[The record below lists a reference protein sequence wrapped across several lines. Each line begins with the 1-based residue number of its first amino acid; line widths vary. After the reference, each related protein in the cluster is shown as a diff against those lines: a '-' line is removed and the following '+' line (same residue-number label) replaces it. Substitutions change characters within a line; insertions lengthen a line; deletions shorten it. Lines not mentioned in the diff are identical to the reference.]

1 MCAGP
6 PAPGREEPEMP
17 GPRRFLMI
25 RSDWPDRAGW
35 GGTATFISRQV
46 DFLRAAGVDVDVF
59 RFRGD
64 GKPLRYAAAWLDVQR
79 RLRRERYDLIHA
91 QFGQSGLLALAKQ
104 LPLVV
109 TFRGDDLE
117 GVLSNTTGRLTAQ
130 GRLLPLLS
138 RVVARR
144 ADATIVVSAH
154 MKAFLPRAAQPHVIP
169 SGLDL
174 QRVRLIPQAEARRH
188 LGLAP
193 DRRLV
198 LFVGSPTSSRKRY
211 DLARRA
217 VDIVGRSLPAELVL
231 GWGVP
236 HDQIPYYMNACD
248 ALVFTSRQE
257 GSPNVVKEALACNL
271 PVVSVAIGDVPE
283 RLRDLAGCEVC
294 ADAEPDTIAA
304 ALVRVLR
311 RGQRIAGRERMLE
324 LDEHVIT
331 ERVIGVYRSVLA
343 HGNGNGNGGGRGA
356 P

>member
-1 MCAGP
+1 MA
-6 PAPGREEPEMP
+6 APIRV
-17 GPRRFLMI
+17 LMI
-25 RSDWPDRAGW
+25 TSDWPDHASW

-59 RFRGD
+59 RFHG
-64 GKPLRYAAAWLDVQR
+64 GGQPVRYASAWLDVQR
-79 RLRRERYDLIHA
+79 RLRRERYDLVHA
-91 QFGQSGLLALAKQ
+91 QFGQSGLLALPKR

-117 GVLSNTTGRLTAQ
+117 GVLSNSTGRLTPR
-130 GRLLPLLS
+130 GRVLPMLS

-154 MKAFLPRAAQPHVIP
+154 LKAFLHHEAQPHVIP

-174 QRVRLIPQAEARRH
+174 ERFRLIPQAEARRH
-188 LGLAP
+188 LGLPP

-198 LFVGSPTSSRKRY
+198 LFVGSPTSTRKRY
-211 DLARRA
+211 DLARQA
-217 VDIVGRSLPAELVL
+217 VDIVQRSLPAELVL
-231 GWGVP
+231 GWAIP

-271 PVVSVAIGDVPE
+271 PVVSVAVGDVPE
-283 RLRDLAGCEVC
+283 RLRDLPGCEVC
-294 ADAEPDTIAA
+294 PDDLPETIAA
-304 ALVRVLR
+304 ALVRALH
-311 RGQRIAGRERMLE
+311 RGQRTASRERMLE

-331 ERVIGVYRSVLA
+331 EKVMGVYRSVLA
-343 HGNGNGNGGGRGA
+343 QGNGGA
-356 P
+356 SAS